1 MEILYTNFKMSIQ
14 NSLSQIKKQ
23 LPSHVTLVAVS
34 KTKPVKD
41 LMEAYNS
48 GQRIFGENKI
58 QEMAEKQ
65 QQMPK
70 DIQWHMIGNVQRNKV
85 KYMASFVDLV
95 HGVDSLKLLNE
106 INKQAAK
113 HQRVI
118 NCLLQLK
125 IAQEDTKFG
134 MTSKE
139 AHEILSSEHFKSLK
153 NIAIVGV
160 MGMASFTEDTSQIK
174 EEFTLLKSNFD
185 NLKNTDEKLKVV
197 SMGMSGDYPLAI
209 ENGSTMIRVGS
220 RIFGT
225 RNYTN

>member
-41 LMEAYNS
+41 LMEAYNA

-58 QEMAEKQ
+58 QDMAEKQ

>member
-1 MEILYTNFKMSIQ
+1 MSIK
-14 NSLSQIKKQ
+14 NNLTQIKIQ

-34 KTKPVKD
+34 KTKPVED
-41 LMEAYNS
+41 LMEAYDS

-58 QEMAEKQ
+58 QEMAEKH

-139 AHEILSSEHFKSLK
+139 AHEILNSEH
-153 NIAIVGV
+153 
-160 MGMASFTEDTSQIK
+160 
-174 EEFTLLKSNFD
+174 
-185 NLKNTDEKLKVV
+185 
-197 SMGMSGDYPLAI
+197 
-209 ENGSTMIRVGS
+209 
-220 RIFGT
+220 
-225 RNYTN
+225 